1 MSELELL
8 HNYLLIGGLMFSTG
22 LIGFLVRRNLIVMF
36 LCTEIM
42 LQGVSLSLVAWG
54 RLHQDWGGQTLVVF
68 IVAIAA
74 CEAAIGLALVLML
87 FLKSGT
93 LDVVFWQD
101 LREEGQPGFVDSKI
115 PEERVEDRVWPRLTP
130 AGVAPEVNEE
140 QQLHRSRV

>member
-8 HNYLLIGGLMFSTG
+8 HSYLLIGGLLFSTG

-54 RLHQDWGGQTLVVF
+54 RIHQDWGGQTLVVF
-68 IVAIAA
+68 IVAVAA

-87 FLKSGT
+87 FLQSGT
-93 LDVVFWQD
+93 LDSVFWQD
-101 LREEGQPGFVDSKI
+101 LREEGQAGYVDTKI
-115 PEERVEDRVWPRLTP
+115 PEESVEDRIWPKLTP
-130 AGVAPEVNEE
+130 AGVAPVLDED
-140 QQLHRSRV
+140 QQLHRNRV

>member
-1 MSELELL
+1 MSELELV
-8 HNYLLIGGLMFSTG
+8 HSYLLIGGLMFSTG

-74 CEAAIGLALVLML
+74 CEAAVGLALVLML

-101 LREEGQPGFVDSKI
+101 LREEGQVGYVDSKI
-115 PEERVEDRVWPRLTP
+115 PEERAEDRVWPKLTP
-130 AGVAPEVNEE
+130 AGVAPEVDEE
-140 QQLHRSRV
+140 QQLHRNRV